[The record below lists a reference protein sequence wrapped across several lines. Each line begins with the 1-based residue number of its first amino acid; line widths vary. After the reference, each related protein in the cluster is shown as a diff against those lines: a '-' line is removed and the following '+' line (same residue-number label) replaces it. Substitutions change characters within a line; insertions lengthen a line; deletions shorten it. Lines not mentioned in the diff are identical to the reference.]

1 MAIDKLKTVF
11 VTGAWLHKVKTF
23 YEKINEIIDY
33 LNGTGTTGSG
43 SYKKYV
49 ATLNQTG
56 TNAPVPTILE
66 NTLGNITWS
75 YDSVGWYYGTLTN
88 AFSTASKVVILIS
101 RQFFIRET
109 GGVIITYEVIADRYD
124 ANSVFVGSAKYDG
137 VASGNVLDNG
147 VLVNTGIE
155 IRVYN

>member
-11 VTGAWLHKVKTF
+11 VTGAWLPKIKTF
-23 YEKINEIIDY
+23 YDKINEIIDY
-33 LNGTGTTGSG
+33 LNGTGSTGSG

-66 NTLGNITWS
+66 NTLGNIVWS
-75 YDSVGWYYGTLTN
+75 YDSVGWYYGTLAG
-88 AFSTASKVVILIS
+88 AFTTASKVVIFLS
-101 RQFFIRET
+101 RQYFIRET
-109 GGVIITYEVIADRYD
+109 GGIIVTHEVIADRNDADSIFVATAEYD
-124 ANSVFVGSAKYDG
+124 AIAG
-137 VASGNVLDNG
+137 GNVLANA
-147 VLVNTGIE
+147 VLVNTIIE

>member
-1 MAIDKLKTVF
+1 MSIDKLKTVF
-11 VTGAWLHKVKTF
+11 TTGAWLTKVKTF
-23 YEKINEIIDY
+23 YDKINEIIDY
-33 LNGTGTTGSG
+33 LNGTGSVGSG

-56 TNAPVPTILE
+56 ANAPTATILE
-66 NTLGNITWS
+66 NTLGNLVWS
-75 YDSVGWYYGTLTN
+75 YDSVGWYYGTLTGV
-88 AFSTASKVVILIS
+88 FTSGRTVVLLS

-109 GGVIITYEVIADRYD
+109 GGVVITYEVISDRYNND
-124 ANSVFVGSAKYDG
+124 SIFVGTAAYDG
-137 VASGNVLDNG
+137 ISSGNVAANA

>member
-1 MAIDKLKTVF
+1 MAIQKLKTVF
-11 VTGAWLHKVKTF
+11 STGAWLNKVKTF
-23 YEKINEIIDY
+23 YDKINEIIDHI
-33 LNGTGTTGSG
+33 NGTGPSGSG

-56 TNAPVPTILE
+56 INAPVATILD

-75 YDSVGWYYGTLTN
+75 YDSVGWYYGTLTG
-88 AFSTASKVVILIS
+88 AFTTASKVVILLS
-101 RQFFIRET
+101 RQYFIRET
-109 GGVIITYEVIADRYD
+109 GGVIITHEVIADRNDADSIFVATAEYD
-124 ANSVFVGSAKYDG
+124 AIAG
-137 VASGNVLDNG
+137 GNVLANA